1 MLYKVKVAYTPQ
13 NGELFD
19 NAANGHFNGEDHPY
33 TWQVKWQTADGEA
46 NGYHYGIR
54 LTKTDAADGTP
65 LAGAVYTVTRDRSQT
80 VVGTLTTDADGEAT
94 VDGLLADDYTL
105 TETTATDGYEIGE
118 PLHVTYEQFQDAA
131 QAGGTTVDVAATDT
145 KTKPEEPVTPVHPE
159 PSPKPNEPT
168 PGPTEPDP
176 ELTTP
181 SAPAPTTGTASK
193 TPSAP
198 AAATPAQHQTQ
209 SPLAA
214 TGVSSA
220 WICSVAIVLAGV
232 AASLLAVRRLHD

>member
-105 TETTATDGYEIGE
+105 TETTAPDGYEIGE

-145 KTKPEEPVTPVHPE
+145 KTKPEEPVTPVDPE

-168 PGPTEPDP
+168 PGPTEPAP
-176 ELTTP
+176 EPTTP
-181 SAPAPTTGTASK
+181 SAPAPTTGT
-193 TPSAP
+193 
-198 AAATPAQHQTQ
+198 
-209 SPLAA
+209 A

>member
-1 MLYKVKVAYTPQ
+1 MA
-13 NGELFD
+13 GE
-19 NAANGHFNGEDHPY
+19 
-33 TWQVKWQTADGEA
+33 VADGEA

-80 VVGTLTTDADGEAT
+80 VVGT
-94 VDGLLADDYTL
+94 
-105 TETTATDGYEIGE
+105 
-118 PLHVTYEQFQDAA
+118 
-131 QAGGTTVDVAATDT
+131 
-145 KTKPEEPVTPVHPE
+145 
-159 PSPKPNEPT
+159 
-168 PGPTEPDP
+168 
-176 ELTTP
+176 
-181 SAPAPTTGTASK
+181 PTTGTASK